1 MKRIICTN
9 ERLKKLTMRFM
20 WTGIVLLIFALWA
33 QAQEGTYDWT
43 KARKLSDGIA
53 YAQAELVFDHAMGLQ
68 CPHCKGFSPEERR
81 RLRLH
86 VIRIDT
92 WNPTLHL
99 TATGRAEDWGRPMPA
114 HQGETYDEYIV
125 RTKRETTAQ
134 FIRTATGARE
144 CARRLK
150 SATGGGRS
158 KPTSIR

>member
-1 MKRIICTN
+1 MRGY
-9 ERLKKLTMRFM
+9 KKLTMRFM

-92 WNPTLHL
+92 
-99 TATGRAEDWGRPMPA
+99 
-114 HQGETYDEYIV
+114 
-125 RTKRETTAQ
+125 
-134 FIRTATGARE
+134 
-144 CARRLK
+144 
-150 SATGGGRS
+150 
-158 KPTSIR
+158 